1 MNNNTMFLPGF
12 HLPTLRRKPRCAQQR
27 LADHRDHVRNHSL
40 IRLDQTF
47 GRFIPPSHLDQA
59 STGQFSRRRLLSK
72 TNTFWAFFSQ
82 ALAADGG
89 CREVVRKLQAHA
101 AAKEIP
107 LPASSTSAYC
117 QARSK
122 LDEEM
127 LQEILSY
134 IAQQLQ
140 ESGRALRWKR
150 RRVVVVDGTGVS
162 MPDTTDNQA
171 IWPQQ
176 RTQKPGCGFPQARIC
191 ACFCLATGAL
201 LSHRIGNRKQ
211 QELPLLRQQL
221 DTFMPGD
228 VLLGDKGFCSFYDVW
243 QFQQRGVDSVFT
255 LARRTP
261 VTHAKAVAVL
271 GDDDL
276 LIEWPKP
283 VWARHLSYSREA
295 WEALP
300 DRLLLRQIKV
310 TVDVPG
316 FRSQGYYL
324 VTTLTDAKAFSTED
338 LADLYRQRWDVELY
352 FRDLKT
358 TMGIDILRGRTPPM
372 VRKEILM
379 HLIVYNAIRFLM
391 LDAAQHGNLKPRQIS
406 FKASM
411 QALRQWEPQISRAG
425 LTRQDHN
432 RLIGLLRNAIA
443 DVALLDR
450 RGRSE
455 PRCVKRRPKPYA
467 LLTAHRH
474 DMIEIPH
481 RGRHRAKA
489 A

>member
-1 MNNNTMFLPGF
+1 MLVHGVV
-12 HLPTLRRKPRCAQQR
+12 Q
-27 LADHRDHVRNHSL
+27 V
-40 IRLDQTF
+40 
-47 GRFIPPSHLDQA
+47 PSRGTCPDR
-59 STGQFSRRRLLSK
+59 S
-72 TNTFWAFFSQ
+72 
-82 ALAADGG
+82 LAAS
-89 CREVVRKLQAHA
+89 LQHR
-101 AAKEIP
+101 P
-107 LPASSTSAYC
+107 PAFELGQDDTAGFQSHTFTH
-117 QARSK
+117 QPTRSRSPVITGPK
-122 LDEEM
+122 K
-127 LQEILSY
+127 
-134 IAQQLQ
+134 A
-140 ESGRALRWKR
+140 GR
-150 RRVVVVDGTGVS
+150 S
-162 MPDTTDNQA
+162 
-171 IWPQQ
+171 
-176 RTQKPGCGFPQARIC
+176 
-191 ACFCLATGAL
+191 
-201 LSHRIGNRKQ
+201 
-211 QELPLLRQQL
+211 
-221 DTFMPGD
+221 
-228 VLLGDKGFCSFYDVW
+228 
-243 QFQQRGVDSVFT
+243 
-255 LARRTP
+255 
-261 VTHAKAVAVL
+261 
-271 GDDDL
+271 
-276 LIEWPKP
+276 
-283 VWARHLSYSREA
+283 
-295 WEALP
+295 
-300 DRLLLRQIKV
+300 
-310 TVDVPG
+310 
-316 FRSQGYYL
+316 
-324 VTTLTDAKAFSTED
+324 KAFSTEE

-391 LDAAQHGNLKPRQIS
+391 LEAAQHGNLRPRQIS